1 MKVGFTDI
9 RSRFY
14 RRILRVVDKQYIFDF
29 DVYIWYLM
37 LYAFGICEGVFRVL
51 YFFRTVFINIQD
63 SSFSIFDSIFVFVL
77 QYEFVNFR
85 IDL

>member
-14 RRILRVVDKQYIFDF
+14 RRILRVIDKQYIFDF
-29 DVYIWYLM
+29 GVYIWYLM
-37 LYAFGICEGVFRVL
+37 LYAYLAFVKVCLGSCIFLEQFSLV
-51 YFFRTVFINIQD
+51 FRTVHLL
-63 SSFSIFDSIFVFVL
+63 FVL
-77 QYEFVNFR
+77 QNEFVDFR